1 MRITMKTQYDTLDL
15 IVKIAYDYTDPIVKR
30 TTDKY
35 GREVITTWREHRTTV
50 KCYEYSKKSTSC
62 YVGTAICDYRDKK
75 QYDKKKGREIAWA
88 NALEKMVNIGFIDK
102 FEAFVLQSAGLNCT
116 RAKID
121 MTDKKRGCRIEKF

>member
-15 IVKIAYDYTDPIVKR
+15 IVKIKYDYTDPMTKHVR
-30 TTDKY
+30 DKY
-35 GREVITTWREHRTTV
+35 GRDVIIIWREHKTTV
-50 KCYEYSKKSTSC
+50 KCYEYGAKDKSC
-62 YVGTAICDYRDKK
+62 YVGESVCDFRDSK

-102 FEAFVLQSAGLNCT
+102 FEALALKTVGLNCT

-121 MTDKKRGCRIEKF
+121 LTSDKCK